1 MSAPANNSG
10 RSAILRSQIVGLDT
24 SVCTLVIK
32 AKNYIYIALYMDM
45 ERIYKI
51 LELKIDGRMYIYGFW
66 RNYSSPYP

>member
-1 MSAPANNSG
+1 M
-10 RSAILRSQIVGLDT
+10 GLDT

-51 LELKIDGRMYIYGFW
+51 LELKIDGRMYIYGFR
-66 RNYSSPYP
+66 RNY